1 MASPTRKPEDLRTI
15 LLNNQN
21 GDKQTDQS
29 ENAMLRSR
37 IEEQGQL
44 ICFLKLR
51 ADENLNRTKVLEEI
65 NEELEILKEQ
75 EKEKLKEKEKL
86 CKLLERRFD
95 ELSENHVEMIK
106 FKDFYKNNCQE
117 LMNENQKL
125 LRENKDL
132 FSESIKEKDD
142 KILELQNE
150 LMESG
155 KEIVELKNLLEGVES
170 KLRGVESNCQS
181 KVDKIEKK
189 LKERKV
195 QLELKR
201 NENENLKIKTEETES
216 RSKSEVAGLKK
227 KNQQLVDEVM
237 NRGRLLQERQSEV
250 QVLSETLTRKNKVIQ
265 DMEADYKRK
274 LNLAD
279 VNIRVQQAENERNI
293 AMNDLK
299 KFQQKHEAYVRHA
312 NQLLEQ
318 EKDLNL
324 KLRKHDINCFN

>member
-15 LLNNQN
+15 LLNNQI

-65 NEELEILKEQ
+65 NEELETLREQ

-117 LMNENQKL
+117 LMKENQKL
-125 LRENKDL
+125 HQENKDL
-132 FSESIKEKDD
+132 FSASIKEKDD
-142 KILELQNE
+142 KILELKNE
-150 LMESG
+150 QIESG
-155 KEIVELKNLLEGVES
+155 KEIVDLKKLLEGVES
-170 KLRGVESNCQS
+170 KLQGVESNCQS
-181 KVDKIEKK
+181 KVDKIEEK
-189 LKERKV
+189 LKETKV

-201 NENENLKIKTEETES
+201 KENENLRKKSEENES
-216 RSKSEVAGLKK
+216 RSESEVAGLRKK
-227 KNQQLVDEVM
+227 IQQLVDEVM

-250 QVLSETLTRKNKVIQ
+250 QGLSETLTGKNKVIQ
-265 DMEADYKRK
+265 VMEDDYKRRV
-274 LNLAD
+274 NLVDAD
-279 VNIRVQQAENERNI
+279 IRVQQAEHERNI
-293 AMNDLK
+293 AMENLK
-299 KFQQKHEAYVRHA
+299 KFQQKHEAYVKHA

-318 EKDLNL
+318 EKALNL